1 MMPFGLCNAPGC
13 FERLMKV
20 LAGLQWKVALVYLD
34 DVLVFAG
41 TFEEELQHLEVVL
54 GRLKVANLKLNPKKC
69 AFFQHEVPFIGHVV
83 G

>member
-1 MMPFGLCNAPGC
+1 M
-13 FERLMKV
+13 
-20 LAGLQWKVALVYLD
+20 YLD